1 MAADK
6 LYSALSAAGIEVIYD
21 DRDVSAGTM
30 FADADLLG
38 VPVRVIVGPKNLKN
52 NQVEL
57 VSRDKRISRLVD
69 MEAAIPEIQSVIQE
83 LFAEINAKV
92 ASAPSV

>member
-1 MAADK
+1 M
-6 LYSALSAAGIEVIYD
+6 EVIYD
-21 DRDVSAGTM
+21 DREVRAGAM

-38 VPVRVIVGPKNLKN
+38 VPIRVIVGPKNLKN

-57 VSRDKRISRLVD
+57 VTRDKSISKLVD
-69 MEAAIPEIQSVIQE
+69 LDTAISEIQAVKDA

-92 ASAPSV
+92 TPRA